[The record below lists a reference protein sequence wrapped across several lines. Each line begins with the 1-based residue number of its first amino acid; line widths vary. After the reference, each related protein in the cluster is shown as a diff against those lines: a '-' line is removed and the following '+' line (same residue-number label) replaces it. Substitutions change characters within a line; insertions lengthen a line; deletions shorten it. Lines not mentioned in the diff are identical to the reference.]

1 MGILI
6 GCEHLSHE
14 WPGKPVLADQTIGIN
29 EGERIGVVGR
39 NGEGKSTL
47 LELIAHRLEPDGG
60 SVTWRNGIHVGFL
73 GQDDELQDNW
83 TVGRAVVGDVPD
95 YMWASDP
102 RVRQIISELLGDV
115 DWDATV
121 GTLSGGQRR
130 RCDLARLLVGTW
142 DVILM
147 DEPTNHLD
155 MHAIRWLAD
164 HLKTRWPEGAGA
176 LLVVTHDRWF
186 LDEVCE
192 HMW

>member
-39 NGEGKSTL
+39 NGDGKSTL
-47 LELIAHRLEPDGG
+47 LELIAHRLEPDSGT
-60 SVTWRNGIHVGFL
+60 VTWRNGIHVGFL
-73 GQDDELQDNW
+73 GQDDELHDDW

-95 YMWASDP
+95 YMWVSDP

-130 RCDLARLLVGTW
+130 RCDLARLLVGT
-142 DVILM
+142 
-147 DEPTNHLD
+147 
-155 MHAIRWLAD
+155 
-164 HLKTRWPEGAGA
+164 
-176 LLVVTHDRWF
+176 
-186 LDEVCE
+186 
-192 HMW
+192 

>member
-6 GCEHLSHE
+6 GCEHLSHD

-39 NGEGKSTL
+39 NGDGKSTL
-47 LELIAHRLEPDGG
+47 LELIAHRLEPDSGT
-60 SVTWRNGIHVGFL
+60 VTWRNGIHVGFL
-73 GQDDELQDNW
+73 GQDDELHDDW

-95 YMWASDP
+95 YVWASDP

-147 DEPTNHLD
+147 DGDARP
-155 MHAIRWLAD
+155 
-164 HLKTRWPEGAGA
+164 
-176 LLVVTHDRWF
+176 LVLGRGLRAHVGGPRPRDRAF
-186 LDEVCE
+186 
-192 HMW
+192 

>member
-14 WPGKPVLADQTIGIN
+14 WPGKPVLDDQTIGIN

-39 NGEGKSTL
+39 NGDGKSTL
-47 LELIAHRLEPDGG
+47 LELIAHRLEPDAGT
-60 SVTWRNGIHVGFL
+60 VTWRNGIHVGFL
-73 GQDDELQDNW
+73 GQDDELHDDW

-130 RCDLARLLVGTW
+130 RCDLAQIGRAHV
-142 DVILM
+142 
-147 DEPTNHLD
+147 
-155 MHAIRWLAD
+155 
-164 HLKTRWPEGAGA
+164 
-176 LLVVTHDRWF
+176 
-186 LDEVCE
+186 
-192 HMW
+192 